1 MVLCSFMKHRYYFWH
16 IYDAYMRRPLKL
28 NVITHIFVLYVEDQS
43 IQGVNNIISTVL
55 FTWNTFFFFC
65 VSVLKIFSLFLA
77 LIEDCLEYTYI
88 NTKKAFWSS
97 NLPPKTS
104 SPCHLTETVTIMQNK
119 TMDSSAGWFDLKGS
133 GHAVWCRIISIQG
146 VSGG

>member
-55 FTWNTFFFFC
+55 FTWNTFFFFLC
-65 VSVLKIFSLFLA
+65 VSFKNIQ
-77 LIEDCLEYTYI
+77 LISRSYRGLSGVHIHKY
-88 NTKKAFWSS
+88 KKAFWSS